1 MNLFKKIVSEHKT
14 KYYVCGL
21 RVWTKKI
28 SDLSF
33 YRKWRIANAH
43 NETAPEGDFD
53 FDKVTV
59 GKGTY
64 GVLCVLTHSEE
75 NTKLQ
80 IGNYVSIG
88 PEVRFILA
96 SEHPYRGFSTYP
108 FKVKFDLQKWE
119 AHSKGDIIV
128 DDDVWIGLG
137 SIICSGV
144 HIGQGAIIAAGSVVV
159 KDVEPYSIVGGNPAK
174 LIKYRFEETIRKK
187 LLQVDFSKLDRQ
199 TIIDNI
205 DLAYTPLTAENIDK
219 ILQTL
224 TGGNK

>member
-1 MNLFKKIVSEHKT
+1 MSLVKKITTGHKT
-14 KYYVCGL
+14 KYYICGL
-21 RVWTKKI
+21 RIWSQKI
-28 SDLSF
+28 SSF
-33 YRKWRIANAH
+33 AFFSKWRAANAH
-43 NETAPEGDFD
+43 NETSPQVEFD

-64 GVLCVLTHSEE
+64 GSLYVLSHSNESA
-75 NTKLQ
+75 KLQ
-80 IGNYVSIG
+80 IGNYVSIA

-96 SEHPYRGFSTYP
+96 SEHPYKGFSTYP
-108 FKVKFDLQKWE
+108 FKVKFGLQERE

-128 DDDVWIGLG
+128 EDDVWIGLG

-144 HIGQGAIIAAGSVVV
+144 RIGQGAIVAAGSVVV

-174 LIKYRFEETIRKK
+174 LIKYRFEKTIRKK

-199 TIIDNI
+199 KIIDNI
-205 DLAYTPLTAENIDK
+205 DLVYTPLTAENIDK